1 MHFCPFYILRMYIE
15 IDVCGPFDLCLFR
28 LGISICHRNTP
39 SKSGLLS
46 WTYQPDGAS
55 PAFANS
61 PSVAW
66 NLPVPTIDFSWPAN
80 LASIIGYSPL
90 FQICARGHSHSALTR
105 LVSWISRTSY
115 SLGPCGKGSDHV
127 HSLSTLRK
135 LGVVSMRGR
144 KENPGVESN
153 PRRAHL
159 HRSCRAHL
167 HRPCPQPCRALQM
180 QWDGVAYLSEN
191 IKPKTL
197 VTNNAMLSSKPLRTV
212 PIESLSL
219 SLFQGASEC
228 CCKVSC
234 AAGLST
240 TLYAMFLSLRLG

>member
-15 IDVCGPFDLCLFR
+15 IDVCSPFDLCLFR
-28 LGISICHRNTP
+28 LEISICHRNTP
-39 SKSGLLS
+39 LKSGPLS

-66 NLPVPTIDFSWPAN
+66 NLPVRTIDFSWPAN
-80 LASIIGYSPL
+80 MASISGYSPL
-90 FQICARGHSHSALTR
+90 FQSCARGHSHSTLTR

-127 HSLSTLRK
+127 HSLPTLRK
-135 LGVVSMRGR
+135 LGVVSMHGR

-153 PRRAHL
+153 PSRVHL
-159 HRSCRAHL
+159 HRPCPQSCWAHL
-167 HRPCPQPCRALQM
+167 HRPCPQSCWTYLHRPCPQSCRALQM
-180 QWDGVAYLSEN
+180 QWDGIDVEVAYFSEN

-197 VTNNAMLSSKPLRTV
+197 VTNNAMLSSKPLRTR
-212 PIESLSL
+212 SQSKAYL
-219 SLFQGASEC
+219 
-228 CCKVSC
+228 
-234 AAGLST
+234 
-240 TLYAMFLSLRLG
+240 